1 MTQYNITANY
11 TSRSD
16 PFNGIKPPS
25 ALSLSLSLSLRGQSH
40 TTRSIIVHSSL
51 LLSLSL

>member
-16 PFNGIKPPS
+16 PFNGIKTPS
-25 ALSLSLSLSLRGQSH
+25 ALSLSLSLSEDRATLPVPS
-40 TTRSIIVHSSL
+40 
-51 LLSLSL
+51 